1 MAKKSITTITTQL
14 HDLLKPLD
22 PSERIRAVKAT
33 LMLLGDD
40 ASELRGDSGGS
51 GDEERKSQGGTKRSG
66 KAGQWMKANGVTE
79 DQLGHV
85 FDGSEVIA
93 AAAPGKNA
101 KEQTINAYV
110 LTGIAALLENG
121 EATFDDKTGRAI
133 CKHLGCLNET
143 NHAAYMKKKGNLLSG
158 SKGGGWR
165 LTAPGM
171 KKGAD
176 LVKEIAQ
183 A

>member
-22 PSERIRAVKAT
+22 PQERIRAIKAA
-33 LMLLGDD
+33 LMLLGDNE
-40 ASELRGDSGGS
+40 SELAGDSGGS
-51 GDEERKSQGGTKRSG
+51 GDEENKGKGGTKRGG
-66 KAGQWMKANGVTE
+66 KAGQWAKSNGITGE
-79 DQLGHV
+79 HLGQV
-85 FDGSEVIA
+85 FDGTEVIA
-93 AAAPGKNA
+93 SAAPGKNA
-101 KEQTINAYV
+101 REQTINAYV
-110 LTGIAALLENG
+110 LTGIAALLEKG
-121 EATFDDKTGRAI
+121 EATFDDNIARAV
-133 CKHLGCLNET
+133 CKHLGCLNEM
-143 NHAAYMKKKGNLLSG
+143 NHAKYLKTKGNVLSG
-158 SKGGGWR
+158 SKGSGWR